1 MPVPRQPGIV
11 QTERKVD
18 NYRQWYI
25 WSFWLKEGNLQ
36 EIKPYVNPKGV
47 TSCV

>member
-36 EIKPYVNPKGV
+36 EIKPYVNPKDV
-47 TSCV
+47 ISCV